1 MRGLGLLTFAAA
13 VAFGY
18 GGGQLALVLASKD
31 TQGAPPVQIGAALA
45 AVEAATPEALPT
57 EWPPVFDAYVP
68 DLPRAP
74 APPAKAEKYR
84 LVGLVAGGKDAWAIM
99 TASDGDVLVRAGDRL
114 IGGEQVIEIEANGV
128 WIERDDKRVLIR
140 FEETANELM
149 ARMMSNGSV
158 ESDNVDLPIA
168 ALSGRDMRRVL
179 GRAGSIRMVAA
190 NGGQGEKFP
199 EILWVREGQVY
210 DLIGLQRGDMV
221 LRVNGY
227 SVSDPENLA
236 NAAQILR
243 SSDEF
248 AVDILRKGQRRTITV
263 KITGRG

>member
-1 MRGLGLLTFAAA
+1 MRGLGFLTFAAA

-18 GGGQLALVLASKD
+18 GGGQLALVMASKG
-31 TQGAPPVQIGAALA
+31 TQGAAPVQIGAALA

-57 EWPPVFDAYVP
+57 DWPPVFDAYVP
-68 DLPRAP
+68 DPPRAQ
-74 APPAKAEKYR
+74 APPKKQEKYR
-84 LVGLVAGGKDAWAIM
+84 LVGLVAGGKDGWAIM

-128 WIERDDKRVLIR
+128 WIEREEKRVLIR
-140 FEETANELM
+140 FEETANEMM
-149 ARMMSNGSV
+149 ARVTSNGSV
-158 ESDNVDLPIA
+158 ESDNVDVPFDA
-168 ALSGRDMRRVL
+168 FSGRDMRRVL
-179 GRAGSIRMVAA
+179 GRAGSVRMVAA

-199 EILWVREGQVY
+199 EILWVREGQIY
-210 DLIGLQRGDMV
+210 DLIGLERGDMV

-227 SVSDPENLA
+227 SVSDPETLA
-236 NAAQILR
+236 NAAQIFR

-263 KITGRG
+263 SITGRG

>member
-1 MRGLGLLTFAAA
+1 MRGLGFLTFAAA

-18 GGGQLALVLASKD
+18 GGGQLALVLVSKG
-31 TQGAPPVQIGAALA
+31 TQGAAPVRIEAALA
-45 AVEAATPEALPT
+45 AVEAATPEVLPAD
-57 EWPPVFDAYVP
+57 WPPVFDAYVP
-68 DLPRAP
+68 DPPRAE
-74 APPAKAEKYR
+74 APPKKAEKYR
-84 LVGLVAGGKDAWAIM
+84 LVGLVAGGKEAWAIM

-114 IGGEQVIEIEANGV
+114 VGGEHVIEIEANGV
-128 WIERDDKRVLIR
+128 WIDREAERVLIR
-140 FEETANELM
+140 FEETASEMM
-149 ARMMSNGSV
+149 ARVMSNGSV

-168 ALSGRDMRRVL
+168 AFSGRDMRRVL

-190 NGGQGEKFP
+190 NGGQGETFP

-243 SSDEF
+243 SADEF

-263 KITGRG
+263 KITGRS

>member
-18 GGGQLALVLASKD
+18 GGGQLALMLASKG
-31 TQGAPPVQIGAALA
+31 TLGAAPVQIGAALA

-57 EWPPVFDAYVP
+57 DWPPVFDAYVP
-68 DLPRAP
+68 DPPRAQ
-74 APPAKAEKYR
+74 APPKKAEKYR

-99 TASDGDVLVRAGDRL
+99 TASDGDVLVRVGDRL
-114 IGGEQVIEIEANGV
+114 IGGERVIEIEANGV
-128 WIERDDKRVLIR
+128 WIDRDDKRVLIR
-140 FEETANELM
+140 FEETANEMM
-149 ARMMSNGSV
+149 ARIMSNGAV
-158 ESDNVDLPIA
+158 EADSAEVPLSA
-168 ALSGRDMRRVL
+168 FSGRDMRRVL
-179 GRAGSIRMVAA
+179 GRAGSVRMVAA

-227 SVSDPENLA
+227 SVSDPENLT

-243 SSDEF
+243 SADEF

>member
-1 MRGLGLLTFAAA
+1 MRGLGFLTFAAA
-13 VAFGY
+13 IAFGY
-18 GGGQLALVLASKD
+18 GGGQLALMLASKG
-31 TQGAPPVQIGAALA
+31 TQGAAPVQIGAALA

-57 EWPPVFDAYVP
+57 DWPPVFDAYVP
-68 DLPRAP
+68 DPPRAQ
-74 APPAKAEKYR
+74 APPNKAEKYR

-99 TASDGDVLVRAGDRL
+99 TASDGDVLVRVGDRL
-114 IGGEQVIEIEANGV
+114 IGGERVIEIEANGV
-128 WIERDDKRVLIR
+128 WIDRDDKRALIR
-140 FEETANELM
+140 FEETANEMM
-149 ARMMSNGSV
+149 ARIMSNGAV
-158 ESDNVDLPIA
+158 EADSAEVPLSA
-168 ALSGRDMRRVL
+168 FSGRDMRRVL
-179 GRAGSIRMVAA
+179 GRAGSVRMVAA

-243 SSDEF
+243 SADEF